1 MLRALLYLVALHS
14 FFTGLGLVLQ
24 PEELIRW
31 GGWGDVSQ
39 PFFAAQ
45 GGVFHI
51 LMAVLYAIAA
61 RRDEQ
66 RAVLVPYIVFV
77 KIAAAVFLLIYYLC
91 LQPVWLVLVSGIADA
106 AMAAALFVLHRNLN
120 H

>member
-1 MLRALLYLVALHS
+1 MLRALLYFVALHS
-14 FFTGLGLVLQ
+14 FFTGIGLLLQ
-24 PEELIRW
+24 PEQLIRW
-31 GGWGDVSQ
+31 GGWDAVSQ

-61 RRDEQ
+61 HRDEH
-66 RAVLVPYIVFV
+66 RAVLLPFIIFV
-77 KIAAAVFLLIYYLC
+77 KITAAAFLLIYYLC
-91 LQPVWLVLVSGIADA
+91 VQPIWLVLVSGIADA
-106 AMAAALFVLHRNLN
+106 MMATALFVLHRNLN